1 MPHTGAPTASTLV
14 SSCPV
19 TAESS
24 LAPAM
29 ASWRALLSE
38 TYAGRVYGPSSGTLG
53 GFWLKISL
61 SVYLIFAVPCLNPE
75 LSADKSLSA
84 QWAHL
89 LISPQPSCMWSSE
102 R

>member
-1 MPHTGAPTASTLV
+1 MPHTEAPTASTLV

-19 TAESS
+19 AAESS

-29 ASWRALLSE
+29 ASWRAFLSE
-38 TYAGRVYGPSSGTLG
+38 TYAGHVCGPSSGTRG

-61 SVYLIFAVPCLNPE
+61 SVSPIFAVPCLNPE

-84 QWAHL
+84 QWAHGV
-89 LISPQPSCMWSSE
+89 ISPQSIVHGLL
-102 R
+102 